1 MQYEVVGTTF
11 RLLIITYFIVQII
24 YVKREQIWTAFKI
37 LEKTFI
43 IKMISKS
50 QNDPSNTVILNA
62 TTNMY

>member
-1 MQYEVVGTTF
+1 MQYQVVGMTF

-24 YVKREQIWTAFKI
+24 YVKREQIWTTFKI

>member
-1 MQYEVVGTTF
+1 MQYEVVGMTF

-24 YVKREQIWTAFKI
+24 YVKREQIWTTFKI

>member
-24 YVKREQIWTAFKI
+24 YVKREQIWTTFKI

>member
-1 MQYEVVGTTF
+1 MQYEVVGMTF